1 MRLYIFFYRTLFLT
15 QQLKL
20 WTFFIHLPYFEA
32 INCGNIVHKL
42 LGFCDAFI
50 SKYVIPQKNNVFL
63 QDVLNSFLS
72 VIKSCDGSFF
82 KENIP
87 VIPVWYITNIRVGM
101 ITLFLKSWYDFL
113 DVDRN
118 RLLPDIFQ
126 PKYDINVRIMQYNR
140 IVNHIKKS

>member
-1 MRLYIFFYRTLFLT
+1 M
-15 QQLKL
+15 
-20 WTFFIHLPYFEA
+20 
-32 INCGNIVHKL
+32 
-42 LGFCDAFI
+42 
-50 SKYVIPQKNNVFL
+50 FL

-72 VIKSCDGSFF
+72 VIKSCDGSLF

-87 VIPVWYITNIRVGM
+87 VIPVWYITNIWVGM

-118 RLLPDIFQ
+118 PLLPDIFQ
-126 PKYDINVRIMQYNR
+126 PKYDINVCIMQYNR

>member
-1 MRLYIFFYRTLFLT
+1 
-15 QQLKL
+15 
-20 WTFFIHLPYFEA
+20 
-32 INCGNIVHKL
+32 
-42 LGFCDAFI
+42 
-50 SKYVIPQKNNVFL
+50 
-63 QDVLNSFLS
+63 
-72 VIKSCDGSFF
+72 
-82 KENIP
+82 
-87 VIPVWYITNIRVGM
+87 M